1 MDIIGNIPYFQTNPF
16 IDPDSATLI
25 RTFGCSALWHWF
37 DSIVSDTEFTHI
49 NYIYILYT
57 TITYSK
63 IQGSTSSLPAITHM
77 ITHLKR
83 LNKVVVPQ
91 TATLLRMLHLNQ
103 IQLISPMGDL
113 SIWKI
118 SSCLW
123 MVFVPSPNGSCGSES
138 HIAPTVVLQVEM
150 KGPGTSSFVWYFMLV
165 EISSGQRG
173 WGTSWL
179 RYL

>member
-1 MDIIGNIPYFQTNPF
+1 MLIP
-16 IDPDSATLI
+16 DA
-25 RTFGCSALWHWF
+25 ALWHWF

-123 MVFVPSPNGSCGSES
+123 MGFCTIPKWELWQWIPHCANCSAASRNERSRNEQLC
-138 HIAPTVVLQVEM
+138 VVLHACWDFQWPKRM
-150 KGPGTSSFVWYFMLV
+150 GNFVAS
-165 EISSGQRG
+165 ISLAG
-173 WGTSWL
+173 
-179 RYL
+179 YLKKT